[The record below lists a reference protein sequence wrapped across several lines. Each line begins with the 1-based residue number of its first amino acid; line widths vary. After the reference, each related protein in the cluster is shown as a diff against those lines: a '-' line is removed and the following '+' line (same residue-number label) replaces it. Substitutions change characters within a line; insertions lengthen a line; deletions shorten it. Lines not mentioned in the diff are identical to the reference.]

1 MIGQSSTFADMG
13 CLDIESEIFMDP
25 EAGVNLASKYPIHF
39 EKLDLIVLKTQ
50 IQTTANMFKKLQVS
64 SVHDVIKQFI
74 ALPEAFDQ
82 LLKLSHIF
90 ITFPFSSASTER
102 FFSALKRVNNCVRGT
117 MNTERLSN
125 LLVICTESSFVK
137 TVDQNKLVDNFGK
150 KIADIQFCCK
160 F

>member
-1 MIGQSSTFADMG
+1 
-13 CLDIESEIFMDP
+13 
-25 EAGVNLASKYPIHF
+25 
-39 EKLDLIVLKTQ
+39 
-50 IQTTANMFKKLQVS
+50 MFKKLQVS

-82 LLKLSHIF
+82 LLKLSQIF
-90 ITFPFSSASTER
+90 ITFPVSSASTER

-137 TVDQNKLVDNFGK
+137 TIDQNKLVDNFGK
-150 KIADIQFCCK
+150 KK
-160 F
+160 NRRYPVLL

>member
-1 MIGQSSTFADMG
+1 
-13 CLDIESEIFMDP
+13 
-25 EAGVNLASKYPIHF
+25 
-39 EKLDLIVLKTQ
+39 
-50 IQTTANMFKKLQVS
+50 MFKKLQVS

-137 TVDQNKLVDNFGK
+137 TVDQNKLVDNFGNK
-150 KIADIQFCCK
+150 KKTQISSSVVNFNFNFLLLNQFFPC
-160 F
+160 FLIVRIVVS